1 MVRSTD
7 WFASFRWRALLLLI
21 TFGTCSCGAGVKAS
35 RAAEAPHGGME
46 ASALSQGFAPGARP
60 SAMDADFADR
70 PLPAPR
76 AQLAGPTLAAG
87 PVARP
92 TPAPSDDVSP
102 EPKSPES
109 PAAESKRKP
118 LLIYEARLDL
128 AVFEAKK
135 GLDAVEKL
143 ALEVGGYLVNRT
155 DNSILVRVPAARFE
169 ETLKKSAAFG
179 DELHRNVKVR
189 DVTAEFTDL
198 SVRLENLLQM
208 RKRVT
213 ELLAQTKNVDEALRV
228 EQELTRITSEIE
240 SLKGKLTLL
249 GELIQYST
257 LEVRFQ
263 PRPVERL
270 NRTVQLP
277 FPWLRNLGLTNLL
290 RLE

>member
-21 TFGTCSCGAGVKAS
+21 TFGTCEACGLGV
-35 RAAEAPHGGME
+35 GY
-46 ASALSQGFAPGARP
+46 RP
-60 SAMDADFADR
+60 SASTPSGGHQFDDDPRPMSMPM
-70 PLPAPR
+70 PLPMPR
-76 AQLAGPTLAAG
+76 SQLAAPALAAG

-92 TPAPSDDVSP
+92 TLAPSDNPSP
-102 EPKSPES
+102 EPKTPEPPS
-109 PAAESKRKP
+109 NTESKRKP
-118 LLIYEARLDL
+118 LLIYEATLDL

-155 DNSILVRVPAARFE
+155 DSSILVRVPAARFE
-169 ETLKKSAAFG
+169 ETLKKSSAFG

-189 DVTAEFTDL
+189 DVTLEFTDL
-198 SVRLENLLQM
+198 SVRLDNLLQM

-240 SLKGKLTLL
+240 SLKGKLALL